1 MLLFIKE
8 KFFFIIGICW
18 VEYEMYFFYD
28 IFKKILKKKNIRKY
42 RYILIYLCDDIKC
55 VSLIIRF

>member
-8 KFFFIIGICW
+8 KFFFIIGMCW

-28 IFKKILKKKNIRKY
+28 IFKKILKKNLFVNIG
-42 RYILIYLCDDIKC
+42 IY
-55 VSLIIRF
+55 